1 MRGRGFTLIEVLVA
15 LAIVAITLG
24 AGLRASSALVSGTER
39 QQDLLLAQLCVENIL
54 VRYRLQQVAPE
65 PGRFEET
72 CAQGQRSYLG
82 QVDIQP
88 TPNPNFR
95 RIEVRALREG
105 QVVLQIS
112 SIVGGV

>member
-1 MRGRGFTLIEVLVA
+1 MGRRGFTLVEVLVA

-24 AGLRASSALVSGTER
+24 AGLRASSSLVAGTER

-54 VRYRLQQVAPE
+54 VRYRLQQVTPA

-72 CAQGQRSYLG
+72 CRQGSGSYLALVNV
-82 QVDIQP
+82 QA

-95 RIEVRALREG
+95 RVEVRALREG
-105 QVVLQIS
+105 LVVLQVS
-112 SIVGGV
+112 AIVGGV